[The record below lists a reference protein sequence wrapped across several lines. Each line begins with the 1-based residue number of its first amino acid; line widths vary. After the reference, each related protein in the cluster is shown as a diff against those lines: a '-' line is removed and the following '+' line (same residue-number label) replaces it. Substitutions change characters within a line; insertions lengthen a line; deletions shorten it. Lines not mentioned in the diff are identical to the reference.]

1 MDSPSASSNWGMAE
15 NPVDITDEM
24 ILEPYEYLA
33 KQHGKGIRPRM
44 IKAFDDWLNVPKD
57 DMAQIIS
64 IIQMLHDASLML
76 DDIEDNSKLRRG
88 NPAVHVIF
96 GLPQTI
102 NTANYV
108 IFLALQKC
116 MALGNQKAVDAFS
129 EELVNLHRGQA
140 LDIYWRDN
148 LMCPTEAQ
156 YLEMVTN
163 KTAGL
168 FRLSIKLMQA
178 MSDNAQDFTPLVNSV
193 GRYFQILDDYINLQS
208 TEYMQNKSF
217 CEDLTEG
224 KFSFPILHSVR
235 ANPNDTR
242 LLNIL
247 KQRTE
252 DVELKKHA
260 LRYMEETKSFEYT
273 LKVIKTLYDEVVVE
287 ITNLGGN
294 ETLLSIMDDL
304 FAFTTRAQAAPPTST

>member
-1 MDSPSASSNWGMAE
+1 
-15 NPVDITDEM
+15 
-24 ILEPYEYLA
+24 
-33 KQHGKGIRPRM
+33 
-44 IKAFDDWLNVPKD
+44 
-57 DMAQIIS
+57 
-64 IIQMLHDASLML
+64 
-76 DDIEDNSKLRRG
+76 
-88 NPAVHVIF
+88 
-96 GLPQTI
+96 
-102 NTANYV
+102 
-108 IFLALQKC
+108 
-116 MALGNQKAVDAFS
+116 
-129 EELVNLHRGQA
+129 
-140 LDIYWRDN
+140 
-148 LMCPTEAQ
+148 MCPTEAQ